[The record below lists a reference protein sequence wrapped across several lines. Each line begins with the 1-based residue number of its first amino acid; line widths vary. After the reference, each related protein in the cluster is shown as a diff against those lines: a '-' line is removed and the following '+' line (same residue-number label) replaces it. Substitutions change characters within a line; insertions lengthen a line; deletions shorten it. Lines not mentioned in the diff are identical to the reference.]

1 MSVRV
6 KKTIGLI
13 VLTLVVVALIFLV
26 IYLVQKS
33 DVEKQKAEQLKS
45 AHIGETLDC
54 DGFVM
59 TLTGLDNKR
68 EEIWSLK
75 AQEGNCFLLIEIAVD
90 AEKEV
95 SLKQSD
101 FSIKDG
107 DAVYG
112 QIDEG
117 ELLEDSITVKAEEK
131 KTFYLLYEV
140 KKGRLES
147 YYLTAYGYK
156 IDLGGTLQGPV
167 LSSGDAE
174 Q

>member
-1 MSVRV
+1 M
-6 KKTIGLI
+6 
-13 VLTLVVVALIFLV
+13 
-26 IYLVQKS
+26 
-33 DVEKQKAEQLKS
+33 
-45 AHIGETLDC
+45 
-54 DGFVM
+54 
-59 TLTGLDNKR
+59 
-68 EEIWSLK
+68 
-75 AQEGNCFLLIEIAVD
+75 LIEIAID

-95 SLKQSD
+95 TLKQSD
-101 FSIKDG
+101 FSIKYG

-117 ELLEDSITVKAEEK
+117 EVLEDSITVKAGEK

-156 IDLGGTLQGPV
+156 TDLGGTLQGPV